1 MQKKQQLPFWSFRD
15 GRRKKELQISGV
27 LLVFS
32 HHDTRTNS
40 FVVDRIMIS
49 KTPVQDIIA

>member
-1 MQKKQQLPFWSFRD
+1 MQKKQQLLFWSFRD

-27 LLVFS
+27 LLVFR

-40 FVVDRIMIS
+40 FVVDRIMIL